1 MAALIGPDEA
11 RRVAEAALDLDAV
24 DGVEVLFMHEWGG
37 LSRFADSAIHQST
50 WREDTSLRV
59 RVVSKGRVGVAS
71 TNEFTPEGAKRVAES
86 AKEMAAVASP
96 DPLFPGLAPKAPVP
110 ERPDA
115 FDEATSTISPE
126 DRAERIA
133 SLVGQCDPGFHAAG
147 ALDTTAAEIAI
158 VNSEGQFCYAPYTSS
173 MITSVVSGG
182 EGGAGYAESWAK
194 SYAELDVDAVGRRAA
209 QKARDSQNPQDLEA
223 GHYEVVLEPAAVGT
237 LVAFLAYMGFGGRA
251 LLEGRSCFSGL
262 EGQKVASDAVTIVDD
277 ALSPDTIGLPFDFEG
292 TPKKRVE
299 IIKNGIFN
307 SAVYDRRS
315 AKQAGIESTGHAL
328 PPPNPEGPFPLNVT
342 FDPGRASREDMIG
355 NVERGLL
362 VTRFHYSNIVHP
374 KEAVIT
380 GMTRDGTWL
389 VENGEVKHPVKNF
402 RFTQSILDALKE
414 TSFVGGET
422 EMVSEFFFSAS
433 RVPGLK
439 VDRFHFTGKS
449 DH

>member
-1 MAALIGPDEA
+1 VPGLIGPDA
-11 RRVAEAALDLDAV
+11 VRKVAEAALDLDAV

-59 RVVSKGRVGVAS
+59 RVVSKGRVGIAS
-71 TNEFTPEGAKRVAES
+71 TNQFSAEGAKGVADS
-86 AKEMAAVASP
+86 AKEMAQVASP
-96 DPLFPGLAPKAPVP
+96 DPLFPGLAPKAAVP
-110 ERPDA
+110 ERREA
-115 FDEATSTISPE
+115 FDEATAATSPE
-126 DRAERIA
+126 DRAERVA
-133 SLVGQCDPGFHAAG
+133 ALVAQCDRGFHAAG
-147 ALDTTAAEIAI
+147 AIDTTASEIAI
-158 VNSEGQFCYAPYTSS
+158 VNSEGQFCYSPYTSS
-173 MITSVVSGG
+173 MVTTVVSGG
-182 EGGAGYAESWAK
+182 EGGAGYAESWAPR
-194 SYAELDVDAVGRRAA
+194 YADLDVEAIGRRAA
-209 QKARDSQNPQDLEA
+209 EKARDSQSPRDLEP

-251 LLEGRSCFSGL
+251 ILEGRSCFSGL
-262 EGQKVASDAVTIVDD
+262 EGQPVASKAVTIVDD

-299 IIKNGIFN
+299 IIKDGIFE
-307 SAVYDRRS
+307 SGVHDRRS

-342 FDPGRASREDMIG
+342 FDRGQASLEDMVG
-355 NVERGLL
+355 STKRGLL

-374 KEAVIT
+374 KDAVIT

-389 VENGEVKHPVKNF
+389 IEDGEIKHPVKNF
-402 RFTQSILDALKE
+402 RFTQSIIDALKA
-414 TSFVGGET
+414 TTHVGRET